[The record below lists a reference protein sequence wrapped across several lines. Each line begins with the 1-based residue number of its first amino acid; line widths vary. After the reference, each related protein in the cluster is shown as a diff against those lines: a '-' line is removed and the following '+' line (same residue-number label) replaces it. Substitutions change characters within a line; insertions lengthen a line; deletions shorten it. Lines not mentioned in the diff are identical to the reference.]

1 MDATQQPPAP
11 ETPYK
16 WALMVHRSGDHAQAE
31 QLCRQLV
38 IDFPDHVLSWCLL
51 GDCLLSLQRAPE
63 AMACYEHARAIKPG
77 HALASSRA
85 SSLRF
90 RQAFGAAPT
99 PRPTMPDG
107 DRMQLTTVGA
117 KGRFGNQIFQYAFA
131 RIYARRHR
139 LALEV
144 ADWVGRDLFE
154 LDDALPSRILPR
166 VDEAEV
172 QPDCFTLLES
182 PDDSPLL
189 RNVDLHGY
197 FVPHTSRWAPYRNEF
212 QQMYLPGSRIRPAL
226 DSVVSQI
233 RSQGRTLVALHIR
246 RGDFGYGSF
255 WIAPASWYRA
265 QLEKI
270 WPTLDQPVLYIASDD
285 PKAHFEFADFNPVAA
300 DTNQCQLPG
309 LEYFVDHYIM
319 SQADRLIIA
328 NSSFSYTAAMI
339 NDTAQGFYRPD
350 PAQQGM
356 REFDPW
362 NDAVTL
368 SAEQGREPVAPIEAQ
383 FIRQLIQP
391 ADNVMHVGG
400 FCSPWTTAVR
410 ETHPF
415 LRVFELESGESLDEA
430 RQRFGARHVNHLA
443 LEDLD
448 ALPHFM
454 AQASQT
460 LSLARLD
467 FIHFRAKLGEQHLQ
481 ALKALQAWGF
491 HLYGLTEAGVYPL
504 PPESITQPI
513 SMLAIQE
520 RLVPLLFKRP
530 GNDMID
536 LHAQCQQHGIQVRG
550 VIHVGAHEGK
560 EIGLY
565 ENTLNAQRVLY
576 VEANP
581 AVFARLTSNINE
593 RADKKSAVILV
604 NRAVSDTNGTLQ
616 LHLATFDQSSSI
628 LPMELHREV
637 YPQVEPAGSIDVQAS
652 RLDDLM
658 ADFALNPTGFNLLNI
673 DVQGAEA
680 LVLRG
685 APEVLKHVEA
695 VNVEVN
701 FADLY
706 RGGALI
712 EDIEAILLAAGFKRV
727 ALCCPYHPTWGDAL
741 YIRKA
746 AAAH

>member
-1 MDATQQPPAP
+1 METTTESNP

-16 WALMVHRSGDHAQAE
+16 WALMVHRSGDLAQAE

-51 GDCLLSLQRAPE
+51 GDVLLTLQRAPE
-63 AMACYEHARAIKPG
+63 AMQCYEHARAIRPG

-90 RQAFGAAPT
+90 RQTFGAVPT
-99 PRPTMPDG
+99 PRATMPDG
-107 DRMQLTTVGA
+107 ERLQMTTVGA

-131 RIYARRHR
+131 RIYARRHH
-139 LALEV
+139 LTLEV

-154 LDDALPSRILPR
+154 FDDPLPSRILPR

-172 QPDCFTLLES
+172 QPDCFTLLAS
-182 PDDSPLL
+182 PEDSPLL
-189 RNVDLHGY
+189 RDVDLHGY
-197 FVPHTSRWAPYRNEF
+197 FVPHTSRWSPYRDEF
-212 QQMYLPGSRIRPAL
+212 QKMYRPGGRIKPAL
-226 DSVVSQI
+226 DAVVSQI

-246 RGDFGYGSF
+246 RGDFGYGEF

-270 WPTLDQPVLYIASDD
+270 WPLLDQPVLYIASDD
-285 PKAHFEFADFNPVAA
+285 PKAREEFADVNPVAA
-300 DTNQCQLPG
+300 DTSQCQLPG
-309 LEYFVDHYIM
+309 LAYFVDHYIL

-350 PAQQGM
+350 PALQGM

-362 NDAVTL
+362 NDSVTV
-368 SAEQGREPVAPIEAQ
+368 AADAGREPVAPVEAQ
-383 FIRQLIQP
+383 FIRQLVQP
-391 ADNVMHVGG
+391 ADAVLHVGSA
-400 FCSPWTTAVR
+400 CSPWTNAVR
-410 ETHPF
+410 GIHPF
-415 LRVFELESGESLDEA
+415 LRVFELEGGESLDEA
-430 RQRFGARHVNHLA
+430 RTRFGTRHVNHLG

-448 ALPHFM
+448 LLPGLL
-454 AQASQT
+454 AQGSET

-467 FIHFRAKLGEQHLQ
+467 FIHFRAKVGDPHLQ

-504 PPESITQPI
+504 PPESITQPV

-530 GNDMID
+530 GGEEMID
-536 LHAQCQQHGIQVRG
+536 LHAQCIQHGIQVQG

-565 ENTLNAQRVLY
+565 ENTMAARRVLY

-581 AVFARLTSNINE
+581 AVFARLTQNINE

-604 NRAVSDTNGTLQ
+604 NRAVSDANGTLE

-628 LPMELHREV
+628 LPMGLHREV
-637 YPQVEPAGSIDVQAS
+637 YPQVEPAGSIQVQAS
-652 RLDDLM
+652 RLDDLL
-658 ADFALNPTGFNLLNI
+658 ADFALNPSGFNLLNI

-712 EDIEAILLAAGFKRV
+712 EDIEEIMQGAGFKRV
-727 ALCCPYHPTWGDAL
+727 ALSCPYHPTWGDAL
-741 YIRKA
+741 YVRKA
-746 AAAH
+746 LAAH